1 MCGFLVLL
9 VGLLVYHY
17 DRHLARKK
25 LKKRSQHLRRVKST
39 ILLDKE
45 KAKDAILR
53 IENMVTRLDFK
64 FAPVKRLHREAILET
79 QAAIVQTFTDL
90 DLEELNYVLTNLQLP
105 HIVYLVKDV
114 APFTHRSDLL
124 RLMAETRLDELG
136 TSARACV
143 LDAIQHI
150 RLSSHP
156 YAPNWVENIITN
168 THGEDLTR
176 LKTRLDSKGDIENM
190 HKLVWQ
196 DLGDSDCR
204 RRVLQHL
211 REEAE
216 QKYSTA
222 SRSPCNSI
230 SLDSSIR
237 GSMDGYNSPR
247 SDDGLLMASP
257 EGSPVM
263 HNRSLDL
270 LDVRVATDDST
281 SSRFGAFPVP
291 RIVPIKI
298 LSDVDDTLYSSGGN
312 FPAGICMKYDKHV
325 LYPGVL
331 TFYKEIDIGLGP
343 YRDTG
348 EWPRAQVGNLAFISA
363 RPHLYKDVSEQKSYD
378 LFHRLVKTRRMHSM
392 PTLLPGSL
400 ASGVSMFAND
410 YYPMAVKKFA
420 NFNEYALCY
429 PECAFVFVG
438 DNGQAD
444 VWAGEMMKEHFGDA
458 VKAIFIHKV
467 QPVDLTP
474 GFQRLKPDLATDTV
488 GPHWERYWHEDPL
501 TRYAHMGIIFFDTYV
516 GAVTKAA
523 ALGLVHPKAVQRV
536 AKAAK
541 KELLALDMERVAK
554 EERRRELNADLR
566 LANEFLRDAKVGQ
579 VELLDSDARF
589 RPGSYVDTSS
599 GPGKVAEFRNSEGV
613 YEVTL
618 FSPDFNGSNVA
629 VQPEDAL
636 HWACAAQPGT
646 RVLTP
651 QGVGSLVEVRKLD
664 GLHVVRLVRPIEYSE
679 QESRNWQK
687 MLLGNKDVDV
697 YQQKGHTVQVHYDGI
712 QVIKAAPGDYVDT
725 LQGNGVVELFRP
737 ETNDFIVILATSAS
751 SPAQADFSRSWFDG
765 LPRVVVSPEAIT
777 SVSSMKSVEQRG
789 SSRCAIS

>member
-1 MCGFLVLL
+1 
-9 VGLLVYHY
+9 
-17 DRHLARKK
+17 
-25 LKKRSQHLRRVKST
+25 
-39 ILLDKE
+39 
-45 KAKDAILR
+45 
-53 IENMVTRLDFK
+53 
-64 FAPVKRLHREAILET
+64 
-79 QAAIVQTFTDL
+79 
-90 DLEELNYVLTNLQLP
+90 
-105 HIVYLVKDV
+105 
-114 APFTHRSDLL
+114 
-124 RLMAETRLDELG
+124 
-136 TSARACV
+136 
-143 LDAIQHI
+143 
-150 RLSSHP
+150 
-156 YAPNWVENIITN
+156 
-168 THGEDLTR
+168 
-176 LKTRLDSKGDIENM
+176 
-190 HKLVWQ
+190 
-196 DLGDSDCR
+196 
-204 RRVLQHL
+204 
-211 REEAE
+211 
-216 QKYSTA
+216 
-222 SRSPCNSI
+222 
-230 SLDSSIR
+230 
-237 GSMDGYNSPR
+237 
-247 SDDGLLMASP
+247 
-257 EGSPVM
+257 
-263 HNRSLDL
+263 
-270 LDVRVATDDST
+270 
-281 SSRFGAFPVP
+281 
-291 RIVPIKI
+291 VPIKI